1 MLQIIDRIKRLTF
14 IIVYYIRI
22 SHLLGT
28 LSLENVESVSW
39 GTEFI
44 GISTLETPPFF
55 LLCHRHEQTN
65 SKPKPYHL
73 QVQFWCW
80 LYLQSLLWKS
90 IASDISVSSTS
101 IYLDRF
107 CLDGLA
113 RPKGVPLG
121 LKNDS
126 PNCALVLSHL

>member
-14 IIVYYIRI
+14 IIVYYIRS

-28 LSLENVESVSW
+28 LSLENVEGVSW
-39 GTEFI
+39 ETEFI
-44 GISTLETPPFF
+44 AISALETPPFF

-65 SKPKPYHL
+65 LKPKPYPL
-73 QVQFWCW
+73 QAQFWCW

-101 IYLDRF
+101 I
-107 CLDGLA
+107 
-113 RPKGVPLG
+113 
-121 LKNDS
+121 DS
-126 PNCALVLSHL
+126 V